1 MWSEGAPVSVNV
13 TEIAPFERMVT
24 FTIPEA
30 ELEQAK
36 SAAARRLSRDLK
48 IPGFRP
54 GRAPRKVVE
63 AAVGV
68 DRLRSEAVD
77 DVLPGKVDEILESE
91 GLDVAGRPTLD
102 ALRNVD
108 NGFEVDV
115 KVALWPVLDDAP
127 EYVGKEIECESPL
140 VTDEEVEEQLTMMR
154 EQFADVDEVDRAA
167 GEGDYV
173 VLNLTGSKDGER
185 VEELDADGLFYEV
198 GSGMLIEGLDEHVDG
213 ASKGDVIEFDG
224 ELPAGFGEQAGE
236 AVSFKVLVT
245 EVREKTLPELTDE
258 WVDENTE
265 FDTVEEFRTTL
276 TRRLGQRKLDAVY
289 DTYRRTLLDAIGG
302 SVELEVP
309 MAIVRAEMDEMLHR
323 FMHRLEE
330 QNVSLEDYFEITGMD
345 QQQLVA
351 DLEAQARGSIHLNLA
366 LDAIAEDAGTEV
378 TDEELHGAIESLKA
392 MAGPEAGELRIEG
405 TPQEK
410 RIALDILR
418 QKAMDTLLA
427 SAVPVDPDG
436 NAIDFKA
443 LAAELAEPDEED
455 EDDDGEEAAEVVDAP
470 SETEDTAA
478 VEEEE

>member
-1 MWSEGAPVSVNV
+1 MSVNV

-30 ELEQAK
+30 DLEQAK
-36 SAAARRLSRDLK
+36 SRVARRLSRDLK

-68 DRLRSEAVD
+68 DRLRSEAID
-77 DVLPGKVDEILESE
+77 EVLPGKVDEILAE
-91 GLDVAGRPTLD
+91 GELDVAGRPTLD
-102 ALRNVD
+102 ALRDVD
-108 NGFEVDV
+108 GGFEVDV
-115 KVALWPVLDDAP
+115 KVALWPVLDEAP
-127 EYVGKEIECESPL
+127 EYVGKEIECESPV
-140 VTDEEVEEQLTMMR
+140 VTDDEVDEQLTMMR

-173 VLNLTGSKDGER
+173 VLNLTGSRDGER

-213 ASKGDVIEFDG
+213 ASKGDIIEFDG
-224 ELPAGFGEQAGE
+224 ELPGGFGEQAGE

-265 FDTVEEFRTTL
+265 FDTADEFRTTL

-302 SVELEVP
+302 AVELDVP

-330 QNVSLEDYFEITGMD
+330 QNVSLEDYFEITGID

-351 DLEAQARGSIHLNLA
+351 DLEAQARGGINLNLA

-378 TDEELHGAIESLKA
+378 TEEELSGAIGSLKA
-392 MAGPEAGELRIEG
+392 MAGPDSGELHIEG

-418 QKAMDTLLA
+418 QKALETLLT
-427 SAVPVDPDG
+427 SAVPVDPEG
-436 NAIDFKA
+436 AAIDFKA
-443 LAAELAEPDEED
+443 LAAELEEPEEE
-455 EDDDGEEAAEVVDAP
+455 EDDDVEETATAVESA
-470 SETEDTAA
+470 SEPQDTEA